1 MDLPINLYQL
11 QLFCAVVEHGSYN
24 QAAKSLMMTQPALSL
39 QIKSLEKKIRSKAF
53 YTEGK

>member
-39 QIKSLEKKIRSKAF
+39 QIKSLEKIRSKAF